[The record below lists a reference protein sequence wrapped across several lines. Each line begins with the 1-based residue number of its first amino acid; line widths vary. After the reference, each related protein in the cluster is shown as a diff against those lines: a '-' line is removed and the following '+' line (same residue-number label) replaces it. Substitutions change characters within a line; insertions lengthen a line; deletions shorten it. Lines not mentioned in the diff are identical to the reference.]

1 MRYLARR
8 LAHAMLLLFGVSL
21 LAFAMCEMAPG
32 DYFDEMRLNP
42 SVSRKTVDAIRAQ
55 YGLDQP
61 LPLRYARWVGSTL
74 RGEMGFSLSHNTAVG
89 PLLWSRAKN
98 TLLLTA
104 VATALAWLI
113 ALPLG
118 AWTAARR
125 GKWDDQVCA
134 ASTSALLCVP
144 DLLAALS
151 LMYLAVLTGVFPTG
165 GMLSI
170 GFAEMTLWQKVKDVV
185 WHGFLPVTALTL
197 GILPALLRH
206 VRASMIET
214 LRAPFI
220 VAAQANGIPPA
231 RLLFRHALPAA
242 ANPLITLF
250 GLTVG
255 NLLGA
260 SLLIE
265 VVMSWPGLGPLFLE
279 AIMARDLMAVIGV
292 VMFSTAALI
301 VGLLVSDAMLYAA
314 DPRIRV
320 ES

>member
-1 MRYLARR
+1 MRYFARKFV
-8 LAHAMLLLFGVSL
+8 HAALVLLGVSV

-32 DYFDEMRLNP
+32 DYFDELRLNP
-42 SVSRKTVDAIRAQ
+42 SVSRETVGAIRAQ

-61 LPLRYARWVGSTL
+61 LPLRYARWFGSTL
-74 RGEMGFSLSHNTAVG
+74 RGEMGFSLAHNTAVA
-89 PLLWSRAKN
+89 PLLWARAKN

-104 VATALAWLI
+104 VATTLAWLI
-113 ALPLG
+113 AVPLG
-118 AWTAARR
+118 AWTAARS
-125 GKWDDQVCA
+125 GKWEDHACA
-134 ASTSALLCVP
+134 SGTSALLCVP
-144 DLLAALS
+144 DLLLALG
-151 LMYLAVLTGVFPTG
+151 LMYVAVLTGVFPTG
-165 GMLSI
+165 GMVSI
-170 GFAEMTLWQKVKDVV
+170 GFSEMSAWEKAKDVA
-185 WHGFLPVTALTL
+185 WHGFLPVTALVL
-197 GILPALLRH
+197 GTLPALLRH
-206 VRASMIET
+206 VRASMVEV

-220 VAAQANGIPPA
+220 LAARANGIPPA

-292 VMFSTAALI
+292 VMFSTLALI
-301 VGLLVSDAMLYAA
+301 IGMLASDALLYAA